1 MHAPA
6 SRPTDP
12 HTPGEE
18 DNTLVV
24 ELDAD
29 LAPKTIS
36 GGRLAE
42 ALWQAFAAHEPGL
55 RSLAV
60 EARLSGRP
68 VMGRITLKNSHVPA
82 QEDTQSDKEDAA
94 KEDGAPSHSLEVCAV
109 PGTDGGLKLV
119 ARDASFEAN
128 LARALLQSR
137 ELYKDLMFCSADF
150 GWETDAQGRFTYV
163 SPRGA
168 LGFTPRE
175 LIGKRAAEVLRLD
188 PESLNLFE
196 TREPVRGVKCRVR
209 ARDGRTVILMGSAVP
224 VPSRGGARGVARDIT
239 AEAEREA
246 AQALDHAR
254 QALLARMVLDIRAQ
268 ASPQAVLKTVAQ
280 GAGEALRAE
289 SGWALRYREEP
300 GATPTITTG
309 GTLAASAERALAAL
323 ESRTAHGKNPAGDVV
338 MELDE
343 EGRSLLMAGAGAG
356 RFEAVVVF
364 SRDTTREPWR
374 VFEVELVQ
382 GLADHMAIALQ
393 QAAMLNELR
402 MLSRTD
408 ELTGLLNRRAFITDV
423 NARMRHQ
430 RRTGRPAAL
439 LFLDFDHFKEVNDRL
454 GHGAGDAVL
463 RRFGEMVRERSRIG
477 DIAGRLGGDEFA
489 LWLEDTDLDGAKRK
503 AAALL
508 DFVPEL
514 RETAGDAAIP
524 LGLSIGLV
532 MSPAPG
538 AETVLDLLEIADR
551 ALYAAKEQGR
561 GRLVIAV
568 PEVDSGEGNN
578 TVEDE
583 GEVA

>member
-6 SRPTDP
+6 PRPTDP
-12 HTPGEE
+12 HTTGEE
-18 DNTLVV
+18 DSTLLV
-24 ELDAD
+24 EFDAD
-29 LAPKTIS
+29 LTPKS
-36 GGRLAE
+36 VVGGRLAE
-42 ALWQAFAAHEPGL
+42 ALSQAFAAHEPAL

-68 VMGRITLKNSHVPA
+68 VMGRVTLKAPA
-82 QEDTQSDKEDAA
+82 PRSPEDEQPTQEDE
-94 KEDGAPSHSLEVCAV
+94 APSHSLEVCAV
-109 PGTDGGLKLV
+109 PEADGGLKLV

-150 GWETDAQGRFTYV
+150 GWETDSQGRFTYV

-209 ARDGRTVILMGSAVP
+209 ARDGRPVILMGSAVP
-224 VPSRGGARGVARDIT
+224 VPSCGGARGVARDIT
-239 AEAEREA
+239 TEAEREA

-280 GAGEALRAE
+280 DAGEALRAE
-289 SGWALRYREEP
+289 SGWALRHHDDPAAEP
-300 GATPTITTG
+300 AITVGGA
-309 GTLAASAERALAAL
+309 LAASAERALTAL
-323 ESRTAHGKNPAGDVV
+323 ERRTAEGRSPTGDVV

-343 EGRSLLMAGAGAG
+343 EGRSLLMAGARAG

-364 SRDTTREPWR
+364 SRDTAREPWR
-374 VFEVELVQ
+374 AFEVELVQ

-393 QAAMLNELR
+393 QAAMLDELR
-402 MLSRTD
+402 TLSRTD
-408 ELTGLLNRRAFITDV
+408 ELTGLLNRRAFIADV

-439 LFLDFDHFKEVNDRL
+439 LFLDFDHFKEVNDTL

-463 RRFGEMVRERSRIG
+463 RHFGMVIRERSRVG

-503 AAALL
+503 AASLL
-508 DFVPEL
+508 DLVPEL
-514 RETAGDAAIP
+514 REVAGDAAVP

-568 PEVDSGEGNN
+568 PAVGDCGKTDTTAEG
-578 TVEDE
+578 E

>member
-6 SRPTDP
+6 SRQTDP
-12 HTPGEE
+12 LTPGEE
-18 DNTLVV
+18 DTTLVV

-29 LAPKTIS
+29 LAPRAIL

-42 ALWQAFAAHEPGL
+42 MLWQAFAAHEPGL

-68 VMGRITLKNSHVPA
+68 VMGRVTLKSSPPPTPDG
-82 QEDTQSDKEDAA
+82 EKSEKE
-94 KEDGAPSHSLEVCAV
+94 EDGSTHSLEVCAV
-109 PGTDGGLKLV
+109 PEADGGLKLV

-175 LIGKRAAEVLRLD
+175 LIGKRAADVLRLD
-188 PESLNLFE
+188 PDSLNIFE
-196 TREPVRGVKCRVR
+196 TKEPVRGVKCRVR
-209 ARDGRTVILMGSAVP
+209 ARDGRPVILMGSAVP
-224 VPSRGGARGVARDIT
+224 VAGRGGARGVARDIT
-239 AEAEREA
+239 AEAEREQ

-268 ASPQAVLKTVAQ
+268 VSPQAVLKTVAQ
-280 GAGEALRAE
+280 DAGEALRAE
-289 SGWALRYREEP
+289 SGWALRHREEP
-300 GATPTITTG
+300 DAEPAITTG
-309 GTLAASAERALAAL
+309 GALGGSAERALAAL
-323 ESRTAHGKNPAGDVV
+323 ESRTGHGKGPTGDVV

-343 EGRSLLMAGAGAG
+343 EGRSLLMAGARAG

-364 SRDTTREPWR
+364 SRDTAREPWR
-374 VFEVELVQ
+374 AFEVELVQ
-382 GLADHMAIALQ
+382 GLADHMTIALQ
-393 QAAMLNELR
+393 QAAMLDELR
-402 MLSRTD
+402 TLSRTD
-408 ELTGLLNRRAFITDV
+408 ELTGLLNRRAFIADV

-439 LFLDFDHFKEVNDRL
+439 LFLDFDHFKEVNDSL

-463 RRFGEMVRERSRIG
+463 RHFGTLIRERSRAG

-503 AAALL
+503 AASLL
-508 DFVPEL
+508 DLVPEL
-514 RETAGDAAIP
+514 REVAGDAAVP

-568 PEVDSGEGNN
+568 PDIEEGQSSD
-578 TVEDE
+578 TAEGE